1 MRNFVIR
8 ADFECFVLLDDK
20 ELGILD
26 GGELHFQKDKKFI
39 LTFFPIDNKT
49 LPYACKVSF
58 ENGQIVCS
66 SNLCRYL
73 QLPMNN
79 YELYFMPYLLSYRR
93 PQLLRLQSLDTPIGK
108 AEIRVY
114 GGTEG
119 NNTNAQ
125 VLINGEMQAEYEMT
139 SSINNVS
146 IQGMYI
152 NNEYFIIIQGNVQAY
167 NYLMCIGV
175 NSKVKVNLELLAH
188 QVEIYEDCIKT
199 LTKCF
204 DINKHAKVC
213 VYKAQNGMLNKVE
226 EYLVLINENVH
237 ISHELIPYAFFEALQ
252 VGDINKCREYMS
264 DELNQAIDD
273 EHLKAYFGDFVEV
286 RQNVYGDL
294 NSVLLIYKE
303 GDNYISKVCSLTL
316 IANKID
322 NIDLED

>member
-26 GGELHFQKDKKFI
+26 GGELHFQKDRKFV

-66 SNLCRYL
+66 STLCHYV
-73 QLPMNN
+73 QLPLNN
-79 YELYFMPYLLSYRR
+79 YELFFMPFLLSYRR
-93 PQLLRLQSLDTPIGK
+93 PKLIKMQNLDTPKGK
-108 AEIRVY
+108 AEVRVY
-114 GGTEG
+114 DSSDGG
-119 NNTNAQ
+119 NANTQ
-125 VLINGEMQAEYEMT
+125 VLINGEMQAEFEL
-139 SSINNVS
+139 SSTIIDVS
-146 IQGMYI
+146 IQGLYI
-152 NNEYFIIIQGNVQAY
+152 DNEYFIVIQGKVQAY
-167 NYLMCIGV
+167 KYLMCIGM
-175 NSKVKVNLELLAH
+175 NPSIKANLELLAH
-188 QVEIYEDCIKT
+188 QVEIHQDCIKT

-213 VYKAQNGMLNKVE
+213 VYKVQNGAIHKE
-226 EYLVLINENVH
+226 DEYLVLLKESVQ
-237 ISHELIPYAFFEALQ
+237 ISQELIPYAFFEALQ

-273 EHLKAYFGDFVEV
+273 EHLKAYFNDFIEV
-286 RQNVYGDL
+286 RQNVYGDT

-303 GDNYISKVCSLTL
+303 GDNFKSKVCNLK
-316 IANKID
+316 IYNNKID
-322 NIDLED
+322 NIELED